1 MSSWRHDATESAF
14 AFIAILALVPM
25 NVRATV
31 AGTLRMSLT
40 IGSLIALMVVL
51 AFQPQRRRTAQH
63 AKASAHAGRPMA
75 SGNDRT
81 ALSCDE
87 ARF

>member
-1 MSSWRHDATESAF
+1 MSSWRHDAIRKPYAF
-14 AFIAILALVPM
+14 VAILALVPM

-40 IGSLIALMVVL
+40 IGLLIALMAVL
-51 AFQPQRRRTAQH
+51 AFQPQH
-63 AKASAHAGRPMA
+63 AKASSHAGQPMA